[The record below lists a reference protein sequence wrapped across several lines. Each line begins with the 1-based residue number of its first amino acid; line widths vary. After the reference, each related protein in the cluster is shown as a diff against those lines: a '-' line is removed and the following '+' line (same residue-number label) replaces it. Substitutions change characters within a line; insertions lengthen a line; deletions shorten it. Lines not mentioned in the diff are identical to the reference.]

1 MSQAGSGLNVFAR
14 QQPGSLFGSGGPF
27 GGAQGGGSGQD
38 FIRSLFANPLLA
50 GGIASLL
57 GGFKF
62 GLPAALAASDLFQ
75 VERQNESNL
84 ALQGLL
90 NEQLLFDRE
99 QQQDLAAQVPNFFD
113 PSTGQVFGP
122 DAGFARPALRGD
134 GFTQPGKLGRGVSDN
149 LITLPEFNVGQ
160 TALEGFQENLPSQ
173 EERTIGF
180 DPIGLLQ
187 PNQLFSQLEGL
198 GVLPETDL
206 SEVLGARLGGIQAAG
221 TGREQQRLQEVAAL
235 APQFGGLENLRGAFG
250 ATSAQEGAFR
260 GLESQGVVGQTRL
273 EELDAQKFVSEVAGN
288 LGAEEARLNA
298 AIQQFNRGSQF
309 TTQNTNISRELA
321 LAQTLSS
328 LEAGAANDPIQRT
341 SFLTD
346 AINRSLGLESNLFGA
361 STTNTLNQLAAQIP
375 LLQQNT
381 ALANTFLQAI
391 TPGRFAGVSSGGG
404 GDQFSIDLA
413 SAAGIGLGAAG
424 LAGGV
429 GGGAA
434 AGGGLS
440 SLLAGFGFAI

>member
-50 GGIASLL
+50 GSIATLL

-75 VERQNESNL
+75 VERQNEQSQATL
-84 ALQGLL
+84 ELL
-90 NEQLLFDRE
+90 NEQLQFDRE
-99 QQQDLAAQVPNFFD
+99 QTQAQADLVPNFFD
-113 PSTGQVFGP
+113 PSSGQVFGP
-122 DAGFARPALRGD
+122 DAGFARQGLRG
-134 GFTQPGKLGRGVSDN
+134 GFTQPGKLGAGISDN